1 MMTLT
6 SLHQLAR
13 RPRARL
19 LIAVLLTLLCA
30 GREAGRHPMEAQ
42 SGPSLVITA
51 ENAKAGDAD
60 WDISGAG
67 DPSIQGFAS
76 DISVNTGQTVDFK
89 IKTDSNNYQIL
100 IYRLGYY
107 GGLGAR
113 KIATLGPFT
122 TAQNQAVPCATDTAT
137 GLVDCGA
144 WNVSASWST
153 SGAVSGIYIAK
164 LIRSDSTGGAS
175 HIVFVVRDDARKA
188 DVVVQTSDPTWQ
200 AYNRYGGGSLYCGGP
215 IRKAGSAYVN
225 SCAPRSAKVSYNRPF
240 DTRDHDPQSF
250 VFNAEY
256 PMVRWLEANGYDV
269 KSQAGVGTDRRSG
282 DLVGGTKPKAFLSV
296 GHDEYWS
303 AGQRTSVENTRNAG
317 VNLAFFSGNEMFWKT
332 RYEPSIDGANT
343 AYRTLVSYKETLAS
357 AKLDPAVDGAG
368 HPIWTG
374 TWRDPR
380 FSPPADGGRP
390 ENGVTGTIWT
400 VNSGTTAITV
410 PASMAKLRFWRN
422 TRVADLTGGAATL
435 SSGTLGYEWDEDL
448 DNGARPAGILHL
460 SSTTVAAVE
469 KIVDYGATVG
479 IGTATHSL
487 TLYRHNSGALVFGA
501 GTVQWS
507 WGLDA
512 THDREAASPDQAIQQ
527 ATVNLLADMGIQP
540 VTLQFGADP
549 ARHVIAGAASADIFA
564 PTSIIASPATGSQ
577 VESGKRVTINGT
589 ATENGVGVVA
599 SVEVSLDGGATWHV
613 ASGTTTWSYDW
624 SPGAIGAVTIRSRAV
639 DDSGNLEAAGP
650 GVAVSV
656 IVGACPCP
664 SLWKPSTVPTNPSA
678 ADTSPYELGVKFK
691 SDVDG
696 FISGI
701 RFYKGPANNSTHL
714 GNLWTAGG
722 TLLATA
728 TFTTETSSGWQQ
740 ASFATPVAITAN
752 TTYVASY
759 HTNVGGYAFDGAYF
773 ATAGVDSPPLH
784 ALPSNT
790 SGGNGVF
797 TPGGTAFPTQT
808 FNANNYWVDVVFAAS
823 LSDTTP
829 PAIAAIHAITVDS
842 SRETIAWSTD
852 EQATTR
858 IDYGTNPAILDAAI
872 LHLPPGTNTITSAE
886 FVTQHSVTLIGLQPN
901 ATYYYL
907 VTAVDRSGNAATV
920 AAPTFTVPGP
930 TLRDTAATDFAAG
943 TRAGTNVAE
952 TGDGEVILAPTVG
965 SEFTGPAL
973 PAGWVE
979 VPWDASGSTFFEGG
993 VLVVDGAR
1001 VATCATDVN
1010 GVCLPEAAFGSTQS
1024 AIYTAPHSLE
1034 FSANFSGDKA
1044 QHAGLGQTLSS
1055 AFEPWAI
1062 FSTNNDGGLLFAR
1075 TNTGSASIDTGLG
1088 TGLLGAFHHYRIDWQ
1103 ATSVDYY
1110 VDGALVVSHALNVA
1124 GQMRPIA
1131 ASDFNPFGGTV
1142 FVDWMRLS
1150 PYTAAGTFTSRVFDA
1165 QAPVNWNS
1173 IQWTTSATGGT
1184 APIGLRAG
1192 K

>member
-1 MMTLT
+1 MTIKNLRR
-6 SLHQLAR
+6 QFR
-13 RPRARL
+13 RPAVRL
-19 LIAVLLTLLCA
+19 IVAAVAALLFG
-30 GREAGRHPMEAQ
+30 GRGSMRPNLEAQ
-42 SGPSLVITA
+42 GPNPVSI
-51 ENAKAGDAD
+51 ENEQTGDPN
-60 WDISGAG
+60 WDTVGAG
-67 DPSIQGFAS
+67 DSSIQGFAT
-76 DISVNTGQTVDFK
+76 DISVNVGDTVGFK
-89 IKTDSNNYQIL
+89 VNTNSSNYLID

-107 GGLGAR
+107 GGAGAR
-113 KIATLGPFT
+113 KVATVLPS
-122 TAQNQAVPCATDTAT
+122 ASLPQNQPACLTDAAT
-137 GLVDCGA
+137 GLADCGN
-144 WNVSASWST
+144 WSLSASWST
-153 SGAVSGIYIAK
+153 AGAVSGIYLGK
-164 LIRSDSTGGAS
+164 LTRVDTGGSS
-175 HIVFVVRDDARKA
+175 HIVFVVRDDNRQA
-188 DVVVQTSDPTWQ
+188 DVLMQTSDPTWQ
-200 AYNRYGGGSLYCGGP
+200 AYNQYPGVGAGGASLYCGGP
-215 IRKAGSAYVN
+215 ISNAGTAYT
-225 SCAPRSAKVSYNRPF
+225 CAGRASKVSYNRPF
-240 DTRDHDPQSF
+240 DTRAHDPQSF
-250 VFNAEY
+250 LFNAEY

-269 KSQAGVGTDRRSG
+269 KYWAGVDTDRRGAAMTGSR
-282 DLVGGTKPKAFLSV
+282 KPKAFLSV

-303 AGQRTSVENTRNAG
+303 GDQRTQIENARNAG

-332 RYEPSIDGANT
+332 RYED

-357 AKLDPAVDGAG
+357 AKRDPAVDGAG

-380 FSPPADGGRP
+380 FSPPGDGGRP

-422 TRVADLTGGAATL
+422 TRVADLTGGVATL

-448 DNGARPAGILHL
+448 DNGARPDGILHL
-460 SSTTVAAVE
+460 SSTTVPDVE
-469 KIVDYGATVG
+469 KIVDFGATVG

-512 THDREAASPDQAIQQ
+512 THDREASTPDQAIQQ
-527 ATVNLLADMGIQP
+527 ATMNLLADMGIQP

-549 ARHVIAGAASADIFA
+549 ARHLIAGTASEDIFA
-564 PTSIIASPATGSQ
+564 PTSVITSPAPGSQ

-589 ATENGVGVVA
+589 STENGGGVVA

-613 ASGTTTWSYDW
+613 ASGTTAWSYDW
-624 SPGAIGAVTIRSRAV
+624 SPGAVGAVTIRSRAV
-639 DDSGNLEAAGP
+639 DDSGNLEAAGS
-650 GVAVSV
+650 GVTVSV

-678 ADTSPYELGVKFK
+678 PDPSPYELGVKFK
-691 SDVDG
+691 SD
-696 FISGI
+696 ISGFVSAI
-701 RFYKGPANNSTHL
+701 RFYKGAANNGTHL
-714 GNLWTAGG
+714 GNLWTVGG

-728 TFTTETSSGWQQ
+728 TFTNETASGWQQ

-823 LSDTTP
+823 LSDTTA
-829 PAIAAIHAITVDS
+829 PAISAIKATIVDS
-842 SRETIAWSTD
+842 ARETIAWLTD

-858 IDYGTNPAILDAAI
+858 IDYGTNPAILTAT
-872 LHLPPGTNTITSAE
+872 LSTLPPGTQTISSAE
-886 FVTQHSVTLIGLQPN
+886 FVTQHSVALTGLQPN

-907 VTAVDRSGNAATV
+907 VTSADRSGNAATV
-920 AAPTFTVPGP
+920 PAPTFTLPGP

-943 TRAGTNVAE
+943 TQAGTYVAQ
-952 TGDGEVILAPTVG
+952 TGDGEVILAPTVV

-979 VPWDASGSTFFEGG
+979 VPWNSAGSTFFEGG

-1010 GVCLPEAAFGSTQS
+1010 GVCLPEVAFGSTQS
-1024 AIYTAPHSLE
+1024 AI
-1034 FSANFSGDKA
+1034 
-1044 QHAGLGQTLSS
+1044 
-1055 AFEPWAI
+1055 
-1062 FSTNNDGGLLFAR
+1062 
-1075 TNTGSASIDTGLG
+1075 
-1088 TGLLGAFHHYRIDWQ
+1088 
-1103 ATSVDYY
+1103 
-1110 VDGALVVSHALNVA
+1110 
-1124 GQMRPIA
+1124 
-1131 ASDFNPFGGTV
+1131 
-1142 FVDWMRLS
+1142 
-1150 PYTAAGTFTSRVFDA
+1150 
-1165 QAPVNWNS
+1165 
-1173 IQWTTSATGGT
+1173 
-1184 APIGLRAG
+1184 
-1192 K
+1192 